1 MSGFLFTFD
10 WQKQTHTHTHTY
22 HVKVLL
28 MEFKTLY
35 SEHSLSRLCILNRHF
50 NIILVSAFK
59 VNYQKK
65 KKVLILTSEM
75 TLEEATVARFM

>member
-65 KKVLILTSEM
+65 KSINTDL
-75 TLEEATVARFM
+75 